1 MDTRTAYRH
10 LADWFEYLNDD
21 RDYENWSQYLIS
33 QLKKFPVKKGVDIGC
48 GSGWFTR
55 AFVQAGYEMTG
66 VDVSAEMLTKAEELS
81 LRTGKRAEFLL
92 GDITKFSSP
101 KKFGFAT
108 AVNDCFNYVPKDK
121 LLTAFKKVYGLLEK
135 NGVFLFDV
143 SSERK
148 FREKIANTVSVDDRD
163 GVTYLSFNAVQG
175 DTATMEVTLFVR
187 QQDGKYERK
196 DEKHVQYIYSAEEI
210 IAALEKAGFTLLQKN
225 GHLGEDENVS
235 DRIFFVAQKGEKN
248 D

>member
-21 RDYENWSQYLIS
+21 CDYENWSQYLIL
-33 QLKKFPVKKGVDIGC
+33 QLKNFPVQKGLDIGC

-55 AFVQAGYEMTG
+55 AFVEAGYEMTG

-92 GDITKFSSP
+92 GDITKFTSP

-108 AVNDCFNYVPKDK
+108 AVNDCFNYIPKDK
-121 LLTAFKKVYGLLEK
+121 LLTAFKKVYRLLEK

-163 GVTYLSFNAVQG
+163 GVTYLSVNDVQG
-175 DTATMEVTLFVR
+175 DTSTMEVTLFVR

-196 DEKHVQYIYSAEEI
+196 DEKHVQYIYTTEEI
-210 IAALEKAGFTLLQKN
+210 VSALEQAGFTLLRKS
-225 GHLGEDENVS
+225 GHLGEDEKVS
-235 DRIFFVAQKGEKN
+235 DRIFFVAQKGEKV
-248 D
+248 